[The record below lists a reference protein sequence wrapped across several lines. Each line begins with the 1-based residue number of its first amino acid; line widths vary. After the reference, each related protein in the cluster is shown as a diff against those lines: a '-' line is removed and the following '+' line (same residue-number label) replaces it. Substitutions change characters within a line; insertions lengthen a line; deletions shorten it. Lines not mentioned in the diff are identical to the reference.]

1 MLSWYCSAMSNL
13 RNSGGTAL
21 EGGGGGGRECQVFRA
36 GTYSQ
41 HTNVKDVALLSLI
54 VIVRPSSSFV

>member
-1 MLSWYCSAMSNL
+1 MSNL
-13 RNSGGTAL
+13 RNSGGTPL
-21 EGGGGGGRECQVFRA
+21 EGGGRECQVFRA